1 MTRTVVTA
9 SIAALLLIATTGCR
23 PNDPSLAQ
31 RLPQRTTYASPAVTG
46 DANAASMVS
55 SSTDEID
62 LVEQVATHRRAYRQS
77 LVLLV
82 QHYNVVGNNRKLRWA
97 EEELRSL
104 DRMPQ
109 YRYIID
115 AEVLPPSLQAS
126 ERIPNADTMYLDAVE
141 TQREAEPIGILKDEE
156 LLRVALDK
164 YNQMVRKYP
173 NSDKIDDAAYRMAG
187 IYEYFKDYEIA
198 LLCYQRAYQ
207 WDPDTPYPARFMAA
221 QILDKRLHRRAE
233 ALELY
238 KEAVLREAK
247 YEDWKSYGE
256 RRIKE
261 LSQSVE

>member
-1 MTRTVVTA
+1 MTRTVITA
-9 SIAALLLIATTGCR
+9 SIVALLLIATVGCR

-31 RLPQRTTYASPAVTG
+31 RLPQRSTYAGG
-46 DANAASMVS
+46 DANSAAAVS

-62 LVEQVATHRRAYRQS
+62 LVEQVAAHRRAYRQS

-82 QHYNVVGNNRKLRWA
+82 QHYNVVGDNRKLRWA
-97 EEELRSL
+97 EDELRGL

-115 AEVLPPSLQAS
+115 AEVLPPTLRAT
-126 ERIPNADTMYLDAVE
+126 ERIPAADKMYLDAVE

-164 YNQMVRKYP
+164 YNQMIRKYP

-221 QILDKRLHRRAE
+221 QILDKRLHRRGE

-261 LSQSVE
+261 LSQSEE

>member
-1 MTRTVVTA
+1 MTRTVITA
-9 SIAALLLIATTGCR
+9 CVAVLLFMTTGCQ
-23 PNDPSLAQ
+23 PTDPSLAQ
-31 RLPQRTTYASPAVTG
+31 RLPQRTTYTSPAVTG
-46 DANAASMVS
+46 DATSQVT

-62 LVEQVATHRRAYRQS
+62 LVEQVASHRRAYRQS
-77 LVLLV
+77 LVLLT
-82 QHYNVVGNNRKLRWA
+82 QHYNVVGNNRKLDWA
-97 EEELRSL
+97 EEELRAL

-115 AEVLPPSLQAS
+115 AEVLPPTLTAS
-126 ERIPNADTMYLDAVE
+126 ERLPAADTLYLNAVE

-164 YNQMVRKYP
+164 YNQMIRKYP
-173 NSDKIDDAAYRMAG
+173 TSDKIDDAAYRMAG

-238 KEAVLREAK
+238 QEAVLREAK
-247 YEDWKSYGE
+247 YPDWKAYGE

-261 LSQSVE
+261 LSQATQ

>member
-1 MTRTVVTA
+1 MTRTVITA
-9 SIAALLLIATTGCR
+9 SVVALLIVTTGCR
-23 PNDPSLAQ
+23 PSDPSLSR
-31 RLPQRTTYASPAVTG
+31 RLPQRTTYSSPATTG
-46 DANAASMVS
+46 DAATEVT

-62 LVEQVATHRRAYRQS
+62 LVEQVAAHRRAYRQS
-77 LVLLV
+77 LVLLA
-82 QHYNVVGNNRKLRWA
+82 QHYNVVGDNRKLRWA

-115 AEVLPPSLQAS
+115 AEVLPPTLTAS
-126 ERIPNADTMYLDAVE
+126 ERIPAADTLYLDAVE

-164 YNQMVRKYP
+164 YNQLIRRYP
-173 NSDKIDDAAYRMAG
+173 TSDKIDDASHRMGG

-207 WDPDTPYPARFMAA
+207 WNPDTPYPARFMAA

-238 KEAVLREAK
+238 QEAVLREAK
-247 YEDWKSYGE
+247 FQDWKSYGE

-261 LSQSVE
+261 LSQAVE